1 MSIVIKPDFDV
12 SKSVLVTSAAAVAVA
27 NAIEK
32 VCGLKESKIKWVNDV
47 YIDGKKS
54 AVS

>member
-32 VCGLKESKIKWVNDV
+32 VCGLESKIKWVNDV